1 MQLNSQK
8 SGSVCPY
15 IGKHT
20 LLSVG
25 GQAVSSGTLALSLW
39 PLTGHT
45 GKAHPLKPAHLPLH
59 CQPTSSH
66 WENKINHQPNHSLR
80 KIYIP
85 VGRYK
90 YIHQIILYLVSL
102 RLNSITAKRYNYINL
117 TITAKRAFRGMA
129 GLAVL
134 YPSVVDCM
142 GWRVK
147 TLSRCLPDDFRGYSV
162 NLCRWPQLQPLSHPS
177 GSPVRLESHPG

>member
-15 IGKHT
+15 NIKHT

-25 GQAVSSGTLALSLW
+25 GKAVSSGTLALSLW

-59 CQPTSSH
+59 CQPTSSLD
-66 WENKINHQPNHSLR
+66 WENKINHQPNRLTGRTGITQLTHSLVQN
-80 KIYIP
+80 IIP
-85 VGRYK
+85 VRRYK
-90 YIHQIILYLVSL
+90 YIRQISDKNILSAITAKRGKDKV
-102 RLNSITAKRYNYINL
+102 RSITAKRAFDMNPMPSR
-117 TITAKRAFRGMA
+117 RAFRGMA

-134 YPSVVDCM
+134 YLSVVDCI

-147 TLSRCLPDDFRGYSV
+147 TL
-162 NLCRWPQLQPLSHPS
+162 
-177 GSPVRLESHPG
+177 

>member
-15 IGKHT
+15 NIKHT

-25 GQAVSSGTLALSLW
+25 GKAVSSGTLALSLW

-59 CQPTSSH
+59 CQPTSSLD
-66 WENKINHQPNHSLR
+66 WENKINHQLTHSLVQN
-80 KIYIP
+80 IIP
-85 VGRYK
+85 VRRYK
-90 YIHQIILYLVSL
+90 YNHQIILDSVSL
-102 RLNSITAKRYNYINL
+102 RLNSITARRAFDENPMPSR
-117 TITAKRAFRGMA
+117 RAFRGMA

-134 YPSVVDCM
+134 YPSVVDYIV
-142 GWRVK
+142 WSLK
-147 TLSRCLPDDFRGYSV
+147 TLWASSTGL
-162 NLCRWPQLQPLSHPS
+162 
-177 GSPVRLESHPG
+177 

>member
-1 MQLNSQK
+1 M
-8 SGSVCPY
+8 CPY
-15 IGKHT
+15 NRKHT

-25 GQAVSSGTLALSLW
+25 GKAVSSGTLALSLW

-59 CQPTSSH
+59 CQPTSSPD
-66 WENKINHQPNHSLR
+66 WENKINITQPNHSLR
-80 KIYIP
+80 KKYIP
-85 VGRYK
+85 VRRYK

-102 RLNSITAKRYNYINL
+102 RINSITAKRYKDRVGS
-117 TITAKRAFRGMA
+117 ITAKRAFRGMA

-134 YPSVVDCM
+134 CPSVVDCM
-142 GWRVK
+142 DWKGK

-162 NLCRWPQLQPLSHPS
+162 NLCR
-177 GSPVRLESHPG
+177 

>member
-15 IGKHT
+15 NIKHT

-25 GQAVSSGTLALSLW
+25 GQAVSSGRLALSLW
-39 PLTGHT
+39 PLAGHT

-59 CQPTSSH
+59 CQPTSSLD
-66 WENKINHQPNHSLR
+66 WENKINHQLTHSLVQN
-80 KIYIP
+80 IIP
-85 VGRYK
+85 VRRYK
-90 YIHQIILYLVSL
+90 YNHQIILDSVSL
-102 RLNSITAKRYNYINL
+102 RLNPITARRAFDMNPMPS
-117 TITAKRAFRGMA
+117 KRAFRGMA

-134 YPSVVDCM
+134 YLSVVDCI

-147 TLSRCLPDDFRGYSV
+147 TL
-162 NLCRWPQLQPLSHPS
+162 
-177 GSPVRLESHPG
+177 

>member
-15 IGKHT
+15 NRKHT

-59 CQPTSSH
+59 CQPTSSLI
-66 WENKINHQPNHSLR
+66 WENIINHQINHSLR

-85 VGRYK
+85 VRRYN
-90 YIHQIILYLVSL
+90 YIRQISDKNILSA
-102 RLNSITAKRYNYINL
+102 ITAKRGKDI
-117 TITAKRAFRGMA
+117 
-129 GLAVL
+129 
-134 YPSVVDCM
+134 
-142 GWRVK
+142 
-147 TLSRCLPDDFRGYSV
+147 LSDNHNWEV
-162 NLCRWPQLQPLSHPS
+162 QA
-177 GSPVRLESHPG
+177 

>member
-15 IGKHT
+15 NRKHT

-25 GQAVSSGTLALSLW
+25 GKAVSSGTLALSLW

-59 CQPTSSH
+59 CQPTSSPD
-66 WENKINHQPNHSLR
+66 WEVKFNITQLNHSLR
-80 KIYIP
+80 KKYIP
-85 VGRYK
+85 VRRYK

-102 RLNSITAKRYNYINL
+102 RINSITAKRAFDENSIPS
-117 TITAKRAFRGMA
+117 KRAFRGMA

-142 GWRVK
+142 GWRLK
-147 TLSRCLPDDFRGYSV
+147 TL
-162 NLCRWPQLQPLSHPS
+162 
-177 GSPVRLESHPG
+177 

>member
-15 IGKHT
+15 NIKHT

-25 GQAVSSGTLALSLW
+25 GKAVSSGRLALSLW

-59 CQPTSSH
+59 CQPTSSLD
-66 WENKINHQPNHSLR
+66 WENKINHQPNRLTGRTGITQLTHSLVQN
-80 KIYIP
+80 IIP
-85 VGRYK
+85 VRRYK
-90 YIHQIILYLVSL
+90 YNHQIILDSVSL
-102 RLNSITAKRYNYINL
+102 RLNSITARRAFDENPMPSR
-117 TITAKRAFRGMA
+117 RAFRGMA

-134 YPSVVDCM
+134 YPSVVDYIV
-142 GWRVK
+142 WSLK
-147 TLSRCLPDDFRGYSV
+147 TL
-162 NLCRWPQLQPLSHPS
+162 
-177 GSPVRLESHPG
+177 

>member
-59 CQPTSSH
+59 CQPTSSLD
-66 WENKINHQPNHSLR
+66 WENKINHQPNQLMWV
-80 KIYIP
+80 KI
-85 VGRYK
+85 
-90 YIHQIILYLVSL
+90 
-102 RLNSITAKRYNYINL
+102 
-117 TITAKRAFRGMA
+117 
-129 GLAVL
+129 
-134 YPSVVDCM
+134 
-142 GWRVK
+142 
-147 TLSRCLPDDFRGYSV
+147 
-162 NLCRWPQLQPLSHPS
+162 
-177 GSPVRLESHPG
+177 

>member
-15 IGKHT
+15 NIKHT

-25 GQAVSSGTLALSLW
+25 GKAVSSGTLALSLW
-39 PLTGHT
+39 PLAGHT

-59 CQPTSSH
+59 CQPTSSLD
-66 WENKINHQPNHSLR
+66 WENKINHQLTHSLVQN
-80 KIYIP
+80 IIP
-85 VGRYK
+85 VRRYK
-90 YIHQIILYLVSL
+90 YNHQIILDSVSL
-102 RLNSITAKRYNYINL
+102 RLNSITDR
-117 TITAKRAFRGMA
+117 RAFQRMA

-134 YPSVVDCM
+134 YLSVVDYI

-147 TLSRCLPDDFRGYSV
+147 TL
-162 NLCRWPQLQPLSHPS
+162 
-177 GSPVRLESHPG
+177 